1 MGDAEQLKEISA
13 TFALAGLVH
22 IANNKDHAMI
32 QFLFVVYMDLFFS
45 AEANI
50 LLFILR

>member
-13 TFALAGLVH
+13 AFALAGLVH

-32 QFLFVVYMDLFFS
+32 QFFVVVYMELFFS
-45 AEANI
+45 TEANT